1 MKVMILVSA
10 LAASGLAL
18 PAAAQWYA
26 GGGLGVAN
34 GSLGGSSG
42 ALALTARDSRSTSFK
57 LLGGY
62 QFTPNWG
69 LEMQFADLGRVGYS
83 ACNGAVCGSGNAALR
98 QWSMA
103 AVGTLPLSNNYY
115 LMAKLGAT
123 RNQVRGGDFCA
134 GAVCASGAGSSRS
147 DLLSGIGIGY
157 NFSPRVSLRLE
168 YENFGRLIAGNGF
181 AARGDNWAATLRYSF

>member
-1 MKVMILVSA
+1 MKALVLVLA
-10 LAASGLAL
+10 FAASGLAI
-18 PAAAQWYA
+18 PASAQWYA

-34 GSLGGSSG
+34 GNLGGSVG
-42 ALALTARDSRSTSFK
+42 ALALGARDSRSTSFK

-69 LEMQFADLGRVGYS
+69 LEAQYADLGRFGYS
-83 ACNGAVCGSGNAALR
+83 ACNGAVCGSGSAAAR
-98 QWSMA
+98 QWSVA

-123 RNQVRGGDFCA
+123 HNQVRGGGFCA
-134 GAVCASGAGSSRS
+134 GALCASGADGSRS

-157 NFSPRVSLRLE
+157 NFTPRLSMRVE
-168 YENFGRLIAGNGF
+168 YENFGKLMAGNGF
-181 AARGDNWAATLRYSF
+181 ATRGDNWAATLRYSF

>member
-1 MKVMILVSA
+1 MKALILVSA
-10 LAASGLAL
+10 LAASGMTM

-42 ALALTARDSRSTSFK
+42 ALALAARDSRSTSFK

-69 LEMQFADLGRVGYS
+69 LEMQFADLGRFGYS
-83 ACNGAVCGSGNAALR
+83 ACSGAVCGSGSAALR

-103 AVGTLPLSNNYY
+103 AVGSLPLSNNYY

-123 RNQVRGGDFCA
+123 RNQVRSGDFCA
-134 GAVCASGAGSSRS
+134 GAVCAAGAGGSRS
-147 DLLSGIGIGY
+147 DLISGIGLGY

-168 YENFGRLIAGNGF
+168 YENFGKLVAGNGF

>member
-1 MKVMILVSA
+1 MKALILVSA
-10 LAASGLAL
+10 LAASGMTM

-42 ALALTARDSRSTSFK
+42 ALALAARDSRSTSFK

-69 LEMQFADLGRVGYS
+69 LEMQFADLGRFGYS
-83 ACNGAVCGSGNAALR
+83 ACSGAVCGSGSAALR

-103 AVGTLPLSNNYY
+103 AVGSLPLSNNYY

-134 GAVCASGAGSSRS
+134 GAVCAAGAGGSRS
-147 DLLSGIGIGY
+147 DLISGIGLGY

-168 YENFGRLIAGNGF
+168 YENFGKLVAGNGF

>member
-1 MKVMILVSA
+1 MKALILVSA

-42 ALALTARDSRSTSFK
+42 ALALAARDSRSTSFK

-69 LEMQFADLGRVGYS
+69 LEMQFADLGRFGYS
-83 ACNGAVCGSGNAALR
+83 ACSGAVCGSGNAALR
-98 QWSMA
+98 QSSMA
-103 AVGTLPLSNNYY
+103 AVGSLPLSNNYY

-123 RNQVRGGDFCA
+123 RNQVHGGDFCA
-134 GAVCASGAGSSRS
+134 GAVCAGGVGGSRS
-147 DLLSGIGIGY
+147 DLISGIGLGY

-168 YENFGRLIAGNGF
+168 YENFGKLVAGNGF
-181 AARGDNWAATLRYSF
+181 AAKGDNWAATLRYSF

>member
-1 MKVMILVSA
+1 MKALVLVSA
-10 LAASGLAL
+10 LTASVLAM

-34 GSLGGSSG
+34 GNLGGSSG
-42 ALALTARDSRSTSFK
+42 ALALGARDSRSTSFK

-69 LEMQFADLGRVGYS
+69 LELQYADLGRFGYS
-83 ACNGAVCGSGNAALR
+83 ACNGAVCGSGSASAR

-103 AVGTLPLSNNYY
+103 AVGTLPLANNYY

-123 RNQVRGGDFCA
+123 RNEVRGGGFCA
-134 GAVCASGAGSSRS
+134 GALCASGADGSRS
-147 DLLSGIGIGY
+147 DLLTGVGIGY
-157 NFSPRVSLRLE
+157 NFTPRLSMRVE
-168 YENFGRLIAGNGF
+168 YENFGKLIAGNGF